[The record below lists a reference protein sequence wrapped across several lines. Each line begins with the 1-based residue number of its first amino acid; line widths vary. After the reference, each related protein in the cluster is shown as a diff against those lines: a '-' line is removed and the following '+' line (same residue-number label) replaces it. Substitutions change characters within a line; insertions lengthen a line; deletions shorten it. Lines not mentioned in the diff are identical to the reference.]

1 MRPPV
6 LLFLLLTSIFSY
18 VTCLSAEKE
27 TLNIKNPQLNC
38 VTQATQSLIAWNEFL
53 RNDLEALHQDGWYIY
68 SLGMQE
74 HNEFVIH
81 VGKRSLGSY
90 FIRSG
95 KIDNGILLLKAAANY
110 FERAGNYEV
119 LTETFNEIGNGYVY
133 KSEPINAI
141 SFFMRSL
148 KTGKKSDDPTSVF
161 LAEINL
167 AQAYLQMKQFD
178 KAQAILQNYKTQALH
193 FKKFEAVSSAYA
205 LLGTIAQANQKM
217 ALAKEF
223 FLKSAKFGFRSNS
236 NSLIGQAYTN
246 FAIALFLE
254 NKIDLAKS
262 YFEKALFYRL
272 KTNNGRS
279 IAESYFNLGD
289 YYSQTANQ
297 YLAINYFKKSLNIA
311 KKNELFQDQID
322 ALLALKECYIIL
334 NDQPNQLLIM
344 NQLVECQQQKL
355 NYSVQLMNQ
364 DNAVEQLVY
373 EDKINYQ
380 AFMKIKQL
388 NRYISEKNN
397 LIFIFSL
404 LLGVFFIGSI
414 ILMATQ
420 SIQTSRDN

>member
-1 MRPPV
+1 M
-6 LLFLLLTSIFSY
+6 
-18 VTCLSAEKE
+18 
-27 TLNIKNPQLNC
+27 
-38 VTQATQSLIAWNEFL
+38 
-53 RNDLEALHQDGWYIY
+53 
-68 SLGMQE
+68 
-74 HNEFVIH
+74 
-81 VGKRSLGSY
+81 
-90 FIRSG
+90 
-95 KIDNGILLLKAAANY
+95 
-110 FERAGNYEV
+110 
-119 LTETFNEIGNGYVY
+119 
-133 KSEPINAI
+133 
-141 SFFMRSL
+141 
-148 KTGKKSDDPTSVF
+148 
-161 LAEINL
+161 
-167 AQAYLQMKQFD
+167 
-178 KAQAILQNYKTQALH
+178 
-193 FKKFEAVSSAYA
+193 
-205 LLGTIAQANQKM
+205 
-217 ALAKEF
+217 
-223 FLKSAKFGFRSNS
+223 
-236 NSLIGQAYTN
+236 
-246 FAIALFLE
+246 FLE

-297 YLAINYFKKSLNIA
+297 YLAINYFKKSLNVA
-311 KKNELFQDQID
+311 KKNDLFQDQID